1 MAEGLILEF
10 EEIGEAEYQAV
21 NAKLGIDM
29 ASGTG
34 DWPSG
39 LLVHTAGISDSGT
52 FVVAEVWASRADQE
66 RFMSGRLGAALAAAG
81 VSAPSRLTWVPLL
94 AFHKLAG

>member
-10 EEIGEAEYQAV
+10 EGVGESEYQAA
-21 NAKLGIDM
+21 NAELGIDM
-29 ASGTG
+29 ARGTG

-39 LLVHTAGISDSGT
+39 LLVHAAGISDSGT
-52 FVVAEVWASRADQE
+52 FVVTEVWATRADQE

-81 VSAPSRLTWVPLL
+81 IPAPSRLTWVPLL
-94 AFHKLAG
+94 AFHTPAG